1 MKSLTSIMVVIVM
14 QMRVIMWIRVMIIVV
29 LMMGRIMDKLRIR
42 TMIQ

>member
-14 QMRVIMWIRVMIIVV
+14 QMRVIMRIRVMVIVV

>member
-29 LMMGRIMDKLRIR
+29 PMMGRIMDKLRIR

>member
-14 QMRVIMWIRVMIIVV
+14 QMRVIMWIRVMVIVV

>member
-14 QMRVIMWIRVMIIVV
+14 QMRVIMWIRVMVIVV

-42 TMIQ
+42 TMIR

>member
-14 QMRVIMWIRVMIIVV
+14 QMRVIMRIRVMIIVV

>member
-1 MKSLTSIMVVIVM
+1 MTSIMVVIVM
-14 QMRVIMWIRVMIIVV
+14 QMRVIMRIRVMIIVV